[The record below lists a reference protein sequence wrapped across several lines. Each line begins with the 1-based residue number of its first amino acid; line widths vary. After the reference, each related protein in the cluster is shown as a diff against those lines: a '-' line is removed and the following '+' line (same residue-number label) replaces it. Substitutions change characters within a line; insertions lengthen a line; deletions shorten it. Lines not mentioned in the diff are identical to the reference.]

1 MIDPDTL
8 AQNVRDVFNT
18 SIATKKG
25 FVAGDCP
32 EALVSIAMA
41 CAEALRGGNKLMF
54 CGNGGSAADAQHLAA
69 ECVVRLRATH
79 DRRALPAISLAMDL
93 STITACGNDYGFE
106 DIFCRPLEALG
117 QPGDVLVGITTS
129 GKSPNILKAMTRAR
143 ELKITTTAFLGC
155 GGGPAL
161 ALSDHALVVPSSDTG
176 SIQESHITA
185 GHALIQL
192 IEDILID
199 AGALHYNGPAND

>member
-1 MIDPDTL
+1 MIDSETL
-8 AQNVRDVFNT
+8 AQNVRAVFNT
-18 SIATKKG
+18 SIETKTA

-32 EALVSIAMA
+32 QALASIAIA
-41 CAEALRGGNKLMF
+41 AAEALRSGNKLMF

-93 STITACGNDYGFE
+93 STITACGNDYGFD

-117 QPGDVLVGITTS
+117 QPGDVLVAITTS
-129 GKSPNILKAMTRAR
+129 GKSPNVLKAMKLAR
-143 ELKITTTAFLGC
+143 DMKITTTAFLGC

-199 AGALHYNGPAND
+199 AGALQYSRD

>member
-1 MIDPDTL
+1 MIELDTL
-8 AQNVRDVFNT
+8 AQNVRNVFNA
-18 SIATKKG
+18 SIETKSE

-32 EALVSIAMA
+32 KALASIAIVSA
-41 CAEALRGGNKLMF
+41 RALRNGNKLMF

-79 DRRALPAISLAMDL
+79 DRKALPAISLAMDL
-93 STITACGNDYGFE
+93 STITACGNDYGFD

-117 QPGDVLVGITTS
+117 QPGDVLVAITTS
-129 GKSPNILKAMTRAR
+129 GKSPNILKAMKRAR
-143 ELKITTTAFLGC
+143 ENKITTVAFLGC

-161 ALSDHALVVPSSDTG
+161 ALSDHALVVPSDNTG

-199 AGALHYNGPAND
+199 EGIIHYTPASAE

>member
-8 AQNVRDVFNT
+8 AQNVRNVFNA
-18 SIATKKG
+18 SIETKAA
-25 FVAGDCP
+25 FVAGDGP
-32 EALVSIAMA
+32 ANLAKIAIA
-41 CAEALRGGNKLMF
+41 AAQALRDGNKLMF

-79 DRRALPAISLAMDL
+79 DRQALAAITLAMDT
-93 STITACGNDYGFE
+93 STMTACGNDYGFD
-106 DIFCRPLEALG
+106 DIFCRPLAALG
-117 QPGDVLVGITTS
+117 QPGDVLVAITTS
-129 GKSPNILKAMTRAR
+129 GTSPNVIKAMKLAR
-143 ELKITTTAFLGC
+143 ESKITTVAFLGC
-155 GGGPAL
+155 GGGAAL
-161 ALSDHALVVPSSDTG
+161 DLSDHALVVPSDNTG

-199 AGALHYNGPAND
+199 EGALQYTPPAG